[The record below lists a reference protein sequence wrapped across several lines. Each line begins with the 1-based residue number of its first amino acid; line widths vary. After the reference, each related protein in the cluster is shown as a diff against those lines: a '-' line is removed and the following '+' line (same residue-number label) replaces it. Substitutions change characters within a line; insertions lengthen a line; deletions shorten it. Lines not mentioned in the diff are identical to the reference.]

1 MPLPPHLRQLRYFS
15 VVAETLNFNGAAK
28 KLNISQPAIS
38 RAISNLE
45 LDLGHKLFDR
55 TTRHVSLTPEGAA
68 LADGARDMWQTL
80 DGALR
85 RMDQISKGNAGDLTI
100 AYSAQAAHG
109 PMSGLL
115 VAFKRDFPTVR
126 IKLRL
131 MSSEEQLTELEKG
144 QIDLGFLLSA
154 AVPST
159 IKHVKI
165 AQERLVALMPIYH
178 GLSARKKIPLHALA
192 NEDFIMGTRAR
203 WQTFRALIES
213 ACLKSN
219 FLPNIVGT
227 ADDVPLLLEMV
238 AAGQGITLYGQSI
251 VNTLQPTIA
260 SVPIEGPEQNFEI
273 SLFWNDKNCLPTT
286 KSFIACT
293 KKYSGLSR
301 TSKSA
306 V

>member
-1 MPLPPHLRQLRYFS
+1 MLPPSYLRQLRYFS
-15 VVAETLNFNGAAK
+15 VVAETLNFHGAAK

-45 LDLGHKLFDR
+45 LDLGHKLLSR

-68 LADGARDMWQTL
+68 LADGAREMWQTL
-80 DGALR
+80 DETLR
-85 RMDQISKGNAGDLTI
+85 RMGQISKGNTGDLTI

-115 VAFKRDFPTVR
+115 VTFKRYFPAIK

-131 MSSEEQLTELEKG
+131 MSSGEQIKALEKG

-154 AVPST
+154 AVPPKYKQ
-159 IKHVKI
+159 IKI
-165 AQERLVALMPIYH
+165 AQERLVALMPIDH
-178 GLSARKKIPLHALA
+178 DLSAFKEIPLHALA
-192 NEDFIMGTRAR
+192 NEDFIMGTQAR
-203 WQTFRALIES
+203 WQTFRSLVETT
-213 ACLKSN
+213 CLKSG
-219 FLPNIVGT
+219 FVPKIVET

-260 SVPIEGPEQNFEI
+260 SVPIKSPDQSFGV
-273 SLFWNDKNCLPTT
+273 SLFWNDKNRLPAT
-286 KSFIACT
+286 KSFITCV
-293 KKYSGLSR
+293 KKSSR
-301 TSKSA
+301 FLG
-306 V
+306 